1 MPQVGLWGPSI
12 SMVRV
17 GVKIEPYE
25 LSVTLSSD
33 VALGRS
39 IGPHLELELELE
51 LSNLTRT
58 FEEMKSDKARQ
69 AAERRA
75 DIVGSIHEELGS
87 VD

>member
-39 IGPHLELELELE
+39 IGPHLELEL
-51 LSNLTRT
+51 SNLTRT

>member
-1 MPQVGLWGPSI
+1 MPRVGLWGPAL

-25 LSVTLSSD
+25 LSVTLSSG

-39 IGPHLELELELE
+39 TGPHLELE

-75 DIVGSIHEELGS
+75 DIVGFIHEELGS